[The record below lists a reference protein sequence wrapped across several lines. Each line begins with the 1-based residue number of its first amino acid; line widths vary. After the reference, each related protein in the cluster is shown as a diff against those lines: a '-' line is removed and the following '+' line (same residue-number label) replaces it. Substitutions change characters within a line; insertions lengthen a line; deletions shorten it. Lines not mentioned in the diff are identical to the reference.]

1 MGRLAI
7 TGGDCVRKK
16 PFPPWPQ
23 FDNREL
29 DSLEQVLKSG
39 NWGGQP
45 FPNTKAEEFA
55 QRFAAFQD
63 ARFGIC
69 VANGTAALEVALRAA
84 GIEAGDEVIVPAY
97 TWVATALAVVYLNAV
112 PVFVD
117 IDPDTY
123 CMDADALAAAITDR
137 TKAVIPVH
145 LAMSIADMD
154 RIGQIA
160 QERGL
165 TVIEDCAHM
174 HGGRWRGKGVG
185 SIGDLGC
192 FSFQST
198 KVITSG
204 EGGIILTNRA
214 ELAQRCQS
222 LVNIGHKEPG
232 YDSFDGRML
241 GWNYR
246 MTEFQ
251 AAVLLAQL
259 ERLDDQTCIREEN
272 ATYLSRRLEE
282 ISGVRPLVRDPRATR
297 LAYYRYVF
305 RYNSEQFRDLPRNRF
320 VEALEAEGIPCWWNW
335 YLPVYRSPLFA
346 LKAGQYPETRRRYGE
361 EHKPD
366 QISCPIT
373 ERAAYSEAVCLPH
386 PMLLGDRRDMDDIAD
401 AIIKIKTN
409 VHELL

>member
-23 FDNREL
+23 FDDREVNA
-29 DSLEQVLKSG
+29 LEQVLRSG
-39 NWGGQP
+39 NWGGMP
-45 FPNTKAEEFA
+45 FPNTKAREFEE
-55 QRFAAFQD
+55 RFAAFQD

-69 VANGTAALEVALRAA
+69 VVNGAAALEVALRAA
-84 GIEAGDEVIVPAY
+84 GIEAGDEVVVPAY
-97 TWVATALAVVYLNAV
+97 TWVATALAAVYLNAV

-117 IDPDTY
+117 IHPDTY
-123 CMDADALAAAITDR
+123 CMDPDALAGAVTDR

-145 LAMSIADMD
+145 LAMGIADMD

-160 QERGL
+160 EQHDL
-165 TVIEDCAHM
+165 AVIEDCARM

-185 SIGDLGC
+185 SIGDIGC
-192 FSFQST
+192 FSFQSS
-198 KVITSG
+198 KVMTSG

-222 LVNIGHKEPG
+222 LVNCGRKEPG
-232 YDSFDGRML
+232 YDGFDGWML

-259 ERLDDQTCIREEN
+259 ERLDDQTRLREEN
-272 ATYLSRRLEE
+272 AAYLSRRLEE
-282 ISGVRPLVRDPRATR
+282 IGGVRPLVRDPRATR
-297 LAYYRYVF
+297 VAHYEYLF
-305 RYNSEQFRDLPRNRF
+305 RYSSEELKGLLRDRF
-320 VEALEAEGIPCWWNW
+320 VEALEAEGIPCESYNF
-335 YLPVYRSPLFA
+335 LAHRSPLFA
-346 LKAGQYPETRRRYGE
+346 LKASQYPETRRRYGE
-361 EHKPD
+361 EYIPE
-366 QISCPIT
+366 QVSCPVA
-373 ERAAYSEAVCLPH
+373 ERAAYREAIYLH
-386 PMLLGDRRDMDDIAD
+386 HSMLLGKKQDMDDIAD

>member
-16 PFPPWPQ
+16 PFPLWPQ
-23 FDNREL
+23 FDDREL
-29 DSLEQVLKSG
+29 NAIAQVLKSG

-45 FPNTKAEEFA
+45 FPNTKAREFGE
-55 QRFAAFQD
+55 RFAAFQD

-69 VANGTAALEVALRAA
+69 VVNGTAALEVALRAA
-84 GIEAGDEVIVPAY
+84 GIEAGDEVVMPAY

-117 IDPDTY
+117 IAPDTY
-123 CMDADALAAAITDR
+123 CMDPDALAGALTDR
-137 TKAVIPVH
+137 TRAVIPVH
-145 LAMSIADMD
+145 LAMCIADMD

-160 QERGL
+160 EQHSL

-174 HGGRWRGKGVG
+174 HGGRWKGKGVG
-185 SIGDLGC
+185 SIGDIGC
-192 FSFQST
+192 FSFQSS

-222 LVNIGHKEPG
+222 LVNVGHKEPG
-232 YDSFDGRML
+232 YDSFDGWML

-246 MTEFQ
+246 MTEFE

-259 ERLDDQTCIREEN
+259 ERLDDQTRLREEN
-272 ATYLSRRLEE
+272 ATYLSGRLEE
-282 ISGVRPLVRDPRATR
+282 IGGVRPLIHDPRATR
-297 LAYYRYVF
+297 LAYYRYLF
-305 RYNSEQFRDLPRNRF
+305 RYSPEEFKGLHRDRF
-320 VEALEAEGIPCWWNW
+320 IKALEAEGIPCESF
-335 YLPVYRSPLFA
+335 YLPVHRSPLFA
-346 LKAGQYPETRRRYGE
+346 LKASQYPEARRRYGE
-361 EHKPD
+361 EFDPK
-366 QISCPIT
+366 QVSCPVT
-373 ERAAYSEAVCLPH
+373 ERAAYREAVCLHH
-386 PMLLGDRRDMDDIAD
+386 PMLLGGKRDMDDIAN

>member
-7 TGGDCVRKK
+7 TGGDRIRKK
-16 PFPPWPQ
+16 PFPSWPQ
-23 FDNREL
+23 FDDREL
-29 DSLEQVLKSG
+29 NALEQVLRSG

-45 FPNTKAEEFA
+45 FPNTKAREFGE
-55 QRFAAFQD
+55 RFAAFQD

-69 VANGTAALEVALRAA
+69 AVNGTAALEVALRAT

-117 IDPDTY
+117 VDADTY
-123 CMDADALAAAITDR
+123 CMDPDALVGAVTDR
-137 TKAVIPVH
+137 TRAVIPVH
-145 LAMSIADMD
+145 LAMCIADMD

-160 QERGL
+160 EQHDL

-174 HGGRWRGKGVG
+174 HGGRWKGKGVG
-185 SIGDLGC
+185 SIGDMGC
-192 FSFQST
+192 FSFQSS

-222 LVNIGHKEPG
+222 LVHVGHKEPG

-246 MTEFQ
+246 ITEFQ

-259 ERLDDQTCIREEN
+259 ERLDDQTRIREEN
-272 ATYLSRRLEE
+272 ATYLSGRLKE
-282 ISGVRPLVRDPRATR
+282 IGGVRPLVHDPRATR
-297 LAYYRYVF
+297 LAYYQYLF
-305 RYNSEQFRDLPRNRF
+305 RYSPEEFKGLARDRF
-320 VEALEAEGIPCWWNW
+320 IEALNAEGIPCESW
-335 YLPVYRSPLFA
+335 YLPVHRSPLFA
-346 LKAGQYPETRRRYGE
+346 LKASQYPEARRRYGE
-361 EHKPD
+361 EYAPE
-366 QISCPIT
+366 QVSCPVT

-386 PMLLGDRRDMDDIAD
+386 SMLLGGKRDMDDIAD